1 MSDNEHQIK
10 RESFI
15 KEQAVRKYIRK
26 TIKELYSQ
34 HLQKKEIKNKLRGVI
49 KEILLKEVE
58 VADKIPHRYTGINV
72 LEELLKKIIPIVHID
87 YKTMTTSQDQRQ
99 SFRAHIITAVQNTL
113 TAAITTDRAS
123 IQEQDLDLSVGDR
136 DPRFIDIEDSKK
148 EKESSFK
155 DLPDQDRTGR
165 NMAFMTFEKI
175 EKVILDSYETLGND
189 EDRKIFYDYLIT
201 NLKLYF
207 DKFED
212 ELSPSVEEPTTD
224 EYEEET
230 SMGSPDLEM

>member
-72 LEELLKKIIPIVHID
+72 LEELLKKI
-87 YKTMTTSQDQRQ
+87 
-99 SFRAHIITAVQNTL
+99 
-113 TAAITTDRAS
+113 
-123 IQEQDLDLSVGDR
+123 
-136 DPRFIDIEDSKK
+136 
-148 EKESSFK
+148 
-155 DLPDQDRTGR
+155 
-165 NMAFMTFEKI
+165 
-175 EKVILDSYETLGND
+175 
-189 EDRKIFYDYLIT
+189 
-201 NLKLYF
+201 
-207 DKFED
+207 
-212 ELSPSVEEPTTD
+212 
-224 EYEEET
+224 
-230 SMGSPDLEM
+230 